1 MANKY
6 VNNDLYYTKSLMVK
20 ITEKQKMMM
29 SIMVDILGESR
40 SQIVRRLLMV
50 EAKKVA
56 AQLEGEELELWID
69 LINQIEKE
77 EDYHEIV
84 VGDAISQGMKE
95 AYFERTGEVLGYD
108 DETTMKTNADKQR
121 VWQRNYRAKKK
132 MEKLKELKEEH
143 GFTFISATHRRGRH
157 G

>member
-1 MANKY
+1 MASKY
-6 VNNDLYYTKSLMVK
+6 VKNDLYYTKNLMVK

-40 SQIVRRLLMV
+40 SQIVRRLLIV

-132 MEKLKELKEEH
+132 MEKLKELREEH
-143 GFTFISATHRRGRH
+143 GDK
-157 G
+157 

>member
-1 MANKY
+1 MASKY
-6 VNNDLYYTKSLMVK
+6 VKNDLYYTKNLMVK

-40 SQIVRRLLMV
+40 SQIVRRLLII

-143 GFTFISATHRRGRH
+143 GDR
-157 G
+157 

>member
-77 EDYHEIV
+77 EDYHEFV

-108 DETTMKTNADKQR
+108 DETTMKTDADKQR

-143 GFTFISATHRRGRH
+143 GA
-157 G
+157 

>member
-1 MANKY
+1 MASKY
-6 VNNDLYYTKSLMVK
+6 VKNDLYYTKNLMVK
-20 ITEKQKMMM
+20 ITERQKMMM

-40 SQIVRRLLMV
+40 SQIVRRLLIV

-84 VGDAISQGMKE
+84 VGEAISQGMKE

-143 GFTFISATHRRGRH
+143 GE
-157 G
+157 

>member
-1 MANKY
+1 MANRY
-6 VNNDLYYTKSLMVK
+6 VKNDLYYTKNLMVK

-56 AQLEGEELELWID
+56 AQLEGEELELWIE

-84 VGDAISQGMKE
+84 VGEAISQGMKE
-95 AYFERTGEVLGYD
+95 SYYERTGEVLGYD
-108 DETTMKTNADKQR
+108 DETTMRTASDKQR

-132 MEKLKELKEEH
+132 MQKLKELKEEH
-143 GFTFISATHRRGRH
+143 GE
-157 G
+157 

>member
-1 MANKY
+1 MANRY
-6 VNNDLYYTKSLMVK
+6 VNNDLYYTKNLMVK

-56 AQLEGEELELWID
+56 AQLEGEELELWIE

-84 VGDAISQGMKE
+84 VG
-95 AYFERTGEVLGYD
+95 
-108 DETTMKTNADKQR
+108 KQL
-121 VWQRNYRAKKK
+121 VKA
-132 MEKLKELKEEH
+132 
-143 GFTFISATHRRGRH
+143 
-157 G
+157 

>member
-1 MANKY
+1 MANRY
-6 VNNDLYYTKSLMVK
+6 VNNDLYYTKNLMVK

-40 SQIVRRLLMV
+40 SQIVLRLLMV

-56 AQLEGEELELWID
+56 AQLEGEELELWIE

-84 VGDAISQGMKE
+84 VGEAISQGMKE
-95 AYFERTGEVLGYD
+95 SYYERTGEVLGYD
-108 DETTMKTNADKQR
+108 DETTMKTASDKQR

-132 MEKLKELKEEH
+132 MQKLKELKEEH
-143 GFTFISATHRRGRH
+143 GE
-157 G
+157 

>member
-77 EDYHEIV
+77 EDYHEFA

-143 GFTFISATHRRGRH
+143 GVA
-157 G
+157 

>member
-1 MANKY
+1 MASKY
-6 VNNDLYYTKSLMVK
+6 VKNDLYYTKNLMVK

-40 SQIVRRLLMV
+40 SQIVRRLLIV

-121 VWQRNYRAKKK
+121 VWQSNYRAKKK

-143 GFTFISATHRRGRH
+143 GE
-157 G
+157 

>member
-1 MANKY
+1 MASKY
-6 VNNDLYYTKSLMVK
+6 VKNDLYYTKNLMVK

-40 SQIVRRLLMV
+40 SQIVRRLLIV

-95 AYFERTGEVLGYD
+95 AYFQRTGEVLGYD
-108 DETTMKTNADKQR
+108 DETTLKTNADKQR

-143 GFTFISATHRRGRH
+143 GA
-157 G
+157 

>member
-1 MANKY
+1 MANRY
-6 VNNDLYYTKSLMVK
+6 VKNDLYYTKNLMVK

-56 AQLEGEELELWID
+56 AQLEGEELELWIE

-84 VGDAISQGMKE
+84 VGEAISQGMKE
-95 AYFERTGEVLGYD
+95 SYYERTGEVLGYD
-108 DETTMKTNADKQR
+108 DETTMKTASDKQR

-132 MEKLKELKEEH
+132 MQKLKELKEEH
-143 GFTFISATHRRGRH
+143 GE
-157 G
+157 

>member
-1 MANKY
+1 MASKY
-6 VNNDLYYTKSLMVK
+6 VKNDLYYTKNLMVK

-40 SQIVRRLLMV
+40 SQIVRRLLIV

-95 AYFERTGEVLGYD
+95 AYFKRTGEVLGYD

-143 GFTFISATHRRGRH
+143 GDR
-157 G
+157 

>member
-1 MANKY
+1 MASKY
-6 VNNDLYYTKSLMVK
+6 VKNDLYYTKNLMVK

-56 AQLEGEELELWID
+56 AQLEGEELELWIE

-84 VGDAISQGMKE
+84 VGEAISQGMKE
-95 AYFERTGEVLGYD
+95 SYYERTGEVLGYD
-108 DETTMKTNADKQR
+108 DETTMRTASDKQR

-132 MEKLKELKEEH
+132 MQKLKELKEEH
-143 GFTFISATHRRGRH
+143 GDR
-157 G
+157 

>member
-1 MANKY
+1 MASKY
-6 VNNDLYYTKSLMVK
+6 VKNDLYYTKNLMVK

-40 SQIVRRLLMV
+40 SQIVRRLLIV

-132 MEKLKELKEEH
+132 MEILKEIREEH
-143 GFTFISATHRRGRH
+143 GE
-157 G
+157 

>member
-1 MANKY
+1 MASKY
-6 VNNDLYYTKSLMVK
+6 VKNDLYYTKNLMVK

-40 SQIVRRLLMV
+40 SQIVRRLLIV

-95 AYFERTGEVLGYD
+95 AYYERTGEVLGYD

-143 GFTFISATHRRGRH
+143 GE
-157 G
+157 

>member
-1 MANKY
+1 MASKY
-6 VNNDLYYTKSLMVK
+6 VKNDLYYTKNLMVK

-40 SQIVRRLLMV
+40 SQIVRRLLIV

-132 MEKLKELKEEH
+132 MEKLKELREEH
-143 GFTFISATHRRGRH
+143 GA
-157 G
+157 

>member
-1 MANKY
+1 MASKY
-6 VNNDLYYTKSLMVK
+6 VKNDLYYTRNLMVK
-20 ITEKQKMMM
+20 ITERQKMMM

-40 SQIVRRLLMV
+40 SQIVRRLLIV

-84 VGDAISQGMKE
+84 VGEAISQGMKE

-143 GFTFISATHRRGRH
+143 GE
-157 G
+157 

>member
-1 MANKY
+1 MANRY
-6 VNNDLYYTKSLMVK
+6 VKNDLYYTKNLMVK

-56 AQLEGEELELWID
+56 AQLEGEELELWIE

-84 VGDAISQGMKE
+84 VGEAISQGMKE
-95 AYFERTGEVLGYD
+95 SYYERTGEVLGYD
-108 DETTMKTNADKQR
+108 DETTMKTASDKQR

-132 MEKLKELKEEH
+132 MQKLKELKEEH
-143 GFTFISATHRRGRH
+143 GDR
-157 G
+157 

>member
-6 VNNDLYYTKSLMVK
+6 VNNELYYTKNLMVK
-20 ITEKQKMMM
+20 ITERQKMLM

-95 AYFERTGEVLGYD
+95 AYFERTGEVLSYD

-143 GFTFISATHRRGRH
+143 GA
-157 G
+157 

>member
-1 MANKY
+1 MANRY
-6 VNNDLYYTKSLMVK
+6 VNNDLYYTKNLMVK

-56 AQLEGEELELWID
+56 AQLEGEELELWIE

-84 VGDAISQGMKE
+84 VGEAISQGMKE
-95 AYFERTGEVLGYD
+95 SYYERTGEVLGYD
-108 DETTMKTNADKQR
+108 D
-121 VWQRNYRAKKK
+121 
-132 MEKLKELKEEH
+132 
-143 GFTFISATHRRGRH
+143 
-157 G
+157 

>member
-1 MANKY
+1 MASKY
-6 VNNDLYYTKSLMVK
+6 VKNDLYYTKNLMVK

-40 SQIVRRLLMV
+40 SQIVRRLLIV

-77 EDYHEIV
+77 EDYHEII

-95 AYFERTGEVLGYD
+95 AYFQRTGEALGYD
-108 DETTMKTNADKQR
+108 DETTLKTNADKQR

-143 GFTFISATHRRGRH
+143 GE
-157 G
+157 

>member
-1 MANKY
+1 MASKY
-6 VNNDLYYTKSLMVK
+6 VKNDLYYTKNLMVK

-40 SQIVRRLLMV
+40 SQIVRRLLIV
-50 EAKKVA
+50 EAKRVA

-95 AYFERTGEVLGYD
+95 AYFQRTGEVLGYD

-143 GFTFISATHRRGRH
+143 GE
-157 G
+157 

>member
-1 MANKY
+1 MASKY
-6 VNNDLYYTKSLMVK
+6 VKNDLYYTKNLMVK

-40 SQIVRRLLMV
+40 SQIVRRLLIV

-108 DETTMKTNADKQR
+108 DETTMRTNADKQR

-132 MEKLKELKEEH
+132 MQKLKELKEEH
-143 GFTFISATHRRGRH
+143 GE
-157 G
+157 

>member
-143 GFTFISATHRRGRH
+143 GA
-157 G
+157 

>member
-1 MANKY
+1 MASKY
-6 VNNDLYYTKSLMVK
+6 VKNDLYYTKNLMVK

-40 SQIVRRLLMV
+40 SQIVRRLLIV

-132 MEKLKELKEEH
+132 MQKLKELKEEH
-143 GFTFISATHRRGRH
+143 GE
-157 G
+157 

>member
-1 MANKY
+1 
-6 VNNDLYYTKSLMVK
+6 
-20 ITEKQKMMM
+20 M

-40 SQIVRRLLMV
+40 SQIVRRLLIV

-143 GFTFISATHRRGRH
+143 GE
-157 G
+157 

>member
-1 MANKY
+1 MASKY
-6 VNNDLYYTKSLMVK
+6 VKNDLYYTKNLMVK

-40 SQIVRRLLMV
+40 SQIVRRLLIV

-84 VGDAISQGMKE
+84 VGEAISQGMKE

-132 MEKLKELKEEH
+132 MQKLKELKEEH
-143 GFTFISATHRRGRH
+143 GE
-157 G
+157 

>member
-1 MANKY
+1 MASKY
-6 VNNDLYYTKSLMVK
+6 VKNDLYYTKNLMVK

-56 AQLEGEELELWID
+56 AQLEGEELELWIE

-84 VGDAISQGMKE
+84 VGEAISQGMKE
-95 AYFERTGEVLGYD
+95 SYYERTGEVLGYD

-143 GFTFISATHRRGRH
+143 GE
-157 G
+157 